1 MLCCLVA
8 ESLTIMFPETIWKVG
23 NVSNEMGDQLEKL
36 LSSCI
41 QGVAWFLLAAGSRM
55 CKDSNV

>member
-8 ESLTIMFPETIWKVG
+8 ESLTILFPETIWKVG
-23 NVSNEMGDQLEKL
+23 SVSNEMGDQLEKL

-41 QGVAWFLLAAGSRM
+41 QGAAWFLAAGSRM
-55 CKDSNV
+55 RKDSGM